1 MISDYFL
8 PFDYSLDRYCSIIH
22 SRLRLDTCA
31 LFYYLFKT
39 AVLSS
44 PICSCGVDKETKS
57 HFFLHCPKYAS
68 PRKKS
73 LSAVARFFLTNGR
86 DTRTL
91 KTWTFSYLAPLIYQR
106 VQTLLFFN
114 CFNFLSKEI
123 RKTFLTALF
132 TGDVICMLYVKCGCK
147 SSRWALHWALGANMY

>member
-1 MISDYFL
+1 MIIFL

-31 LFYYLFKT
+31 LFYYLFKLQFYFLLFVVV
-39 AVLSS
+39 VL
-44 PICSCGVDKETKS
+44 IKRLNLI
-57 HFFLHCPKYAS
+57 FFLHCPKYAS

-147 SSRWALHWALGANMY
+147 PSRWALHRALGANMY